1 MNRLSLLF
9 ASASIGASVVALS
22 CPAAAQEASPVQT
35 NTPAPEDYTG
45 DIVVTAQK
53 TSEKL
58 SKAPVAVSVVTQDSL
73 TRQGV
78 DSAAALTTTVPGLQS
93 SQNGF
98 AIRGIGSNNSFSG
111 YSTVATQIDGIY
123 DPSAAVLTLGLFDLG
138 SVEVLRGPQGTV
150 YGRNATAGVVNIN
163 TADPGK
169 TLGFNADIQYG
180 RFNEVR
186 ARAAVDLP
194 ISDAFALRISA
205 YRQVDDGFE
214 GNYGARQNYN
224 KTDQAG
230 LRVNSILHLGDR
242 LTWRLSLNY
251 GENKGTIPLTYM
263 RSRNVYPNANIAAGT
278 FGPVQTIYGE
288 SINPGQDLVVDNQMD
303 LQYYAAR
310 SRLTWEASDSL
321 SFTYLAGY
329 SLLKNNG
336 VDSATG
342 VFTQQ
347 NIDRRVETHSHEL
360 DANFESGAF
369 NLVVGGYLYQ
379 DKQPS
384 GTRLLHAGDTAP
396 APFNSIFNAA
406 GVAKVAGTGTDISTI
421 SGVDVVTSYR
431 GQGTKSQA
439 VFGQGTFEIA
449 PGLKILGGA
458 RSTWEQ
464 VNQRN
469 IELVCPGDTVT
480 LANITPTTCP
490 GIPFVYA
497 LSDDTNRPEAKFSN
511 ISWKAGVN
519 YEVTPETLLYAS
531 VGTGFRGGG
540 LEASGNAPQYRQ
552 YQPETV
558 TNYELGARS
567 SLMGGKLY
575 LSATV
580 FNMDY
585 KDLQVSSIVLNPLTN
600 QVSAVT
606 TNAATARLRGIE
618 LETVFRPTRADR
630 ISGFVSYLD
639 AKIRSFPTASDNLNS
654 ASGNYNALTTAFGN
668 QPLPGTVIRDVSGN
682 ELPNAPKW
690 SARAS
695 YAHIFD
701 LGGAGSLTPSVDVYV
716 QSRTFSDIQN
726 YAQSRRA
733 SYTKTDLNLR
743 YETNDAHLSVTGFVN
758 NLENK
763 RVANNLVTVW
773 SSTTANYDPPRTYGV
788 RLGMQF

>member
-1 MNRLSLLF
+1 MKHFSFLF
-9 ASASIGASVVALS
+9 VGASVAALS
-22 CPAAAQEASPVQT
+22 FPALAQDVAQPQAETDMADS
-35 NTPAPEDYTG
+35 YGG
-45 DIVVTAQK
+45 DIIVTAQK

-58 SKAPVAVSVVTQDSL
+58 SKAPVAISVVSQDSL
-73 TRQGV
+73 TRQGI
-78 DSAAALTTTVPGLQS
+78 DSAAALTSTVPGLQS

-163 TADPGK
+163 TADPSK
-169 TLGFNADIQYG
+169 DLGFNADIQYG

-194 ISDAFALRISA
+194 ISDAFALRIAA

-214 GNYGARQNYN
+214 GKYGARQNYN

-230 LRVNSILHLGDR
+230 LRVNSILRLGDS

-263 RSRNVYPNANIAAGT
+263 RSRNVYPDANIAAGT
-278 FGPVQTIYGE
+278 FGPIQTIYDE
-288 SINPGQDLVVDNQMD
+288 VVNPGQDLVTDNQMD
-303 LQYYAAR
+303 LKYYAAR
-310 SRLTWEASDSL
+310 SRLTWQATDALSL
-321 SFTYLAGY
+321 TYLAGY
-329 SLLKNNG
+329 SVLKNNG
-336 VDSATG
+336 VDAATG

-347 NIDRRVETHSHEL
+347 NINRRTETQSHEVNVNYNAGRF
-360 DANFESGAF
+360 D
-369 NLVVGGYLYQ
+369 LVLGGFLYQ

-396 APFNSIFNAA
+396 APFGSILNAA
-406 GVAKVAGTGTDISTI
+406 GIAKVAGTGNNITTI

-439 VFGQGTFEIA
+439 VFGQGTYELA
-449 PGLKILGGA
+449 PGLKILGGV

-469 IELVCPGDTVT
+469 IELVCPGDTIT
-480 LANITPTTCP
+480 LENITPTTCP

-497 LSDDTNRPEAKFSN
+497 LTDDTNRPEAKFSN
-511 ISWKAGVN
+511 VSWKAGVN
-519 YEVTPETLLYAS
+519 YELTPETLAYAS

-540 LEASGNAPQYRQ
+540 LEATGNAPEFRE

-558 TNYELGARS
+558 TNYEIGVRS

-575 LSATV
+575 LAATA

-618 LETVFRPTRADR
+618 LEAIIRPTSNDR

-654 ASGNYNALTTAFGN
+654 ASGNYNGVTGAFGN
-668 QPLPGTVIRDVSGN
+668 LPLPTNVVRDVSDN

-690 SARAS
+690 SARVS

-701 LGGAGSLTPSVDVYV
+701 LGGAGSLTPSVDFYV

-743 YETNDAHLSVTGFVN
+743 YETEDGQLSITGFVN
-758 NLENK
+758 NLEDE

>member
-1 MNRLSLLF
+1 MPKLSVLLVG
-9 ASASIGASVVALS
+9 ASIAALS
-22 CPAAAQEASPVQT
+22 TSAFAQDATTSQD
-35 NTPAPEDYTG
+35 NGYAG

-58 SKAPVAVSVVTQDSL
+58 SKAPVAVSVVSQDSL

-78 DSAAALTTTVPGLQS
+78 DSAAALTSTVPGLQP

-169 TLGFNADIQYG
+169 TLGFNADVQYG
-180 RFNEVR
+180 RFNEIR

-194 ISDAFALRISA
+194 ISDAFAIRVSA

-214 GNYGARQNYN
+214 PRYAARQNYN
-224 KTDQAG
+224 RTDQAG
-230 LRVNSILHLGDR
+230 LRVNSLLHIGDS

-251 GENKGTIPLTYM
+251 GENKGTIPLTYI
-263 RSRNVYPNANIAAGT
+263 RSRNVYPQANIAAGT
-278 FGPVQTIYGE
+278 FGPIQTINEDG
-288 SINPGQDLVVDNQMD
+288 INPGQDLVTDNQMD
-303 LQYYAAR
+303 LKYYAAR
-310 SRLTWEASDSL
+310 SRLTWQASDAL

-329 SLLKNNG
+329 TVLKNNG
-336 VDSATG
+336 VDAATG

-347 NIDRRVETHSHEL
+347 NINRRTETRSHEL
-360 DANFESGAF
+360 DVNFTSGPF
-369 NLVVGGYLYQ
+369 NLVLGGYLYQ

-396 APFNSIFNAA
+396 APFNSVFNLL
-406 GVAKVAGTGTDISTI
+406 GIAKVAGTGTNISTI

-439 VFGQGTFEIA
+439 IFGQGTVELA
-449 PGLKILGGA
+449 PGLKILGGL

-469 IELVCPGDTVT
+469 IELVCPGDTIT

-511 ISWKAGVN
+511 VSWKVGVD
-519 YEVTPETLLYAS
+519 YEITPETLLYAS

-558 TNYELGARS
+558 TNYEAGIRS
-567 SLMGGKLY
+567 SLMGGRLY
-575 LSATV
+575 LSGTV

-606 TNAATARLRGIE
+606 TNAATARLRGVE
-618 LETVFRPTRADR
+618 LEATFKPGRADR
-630 ISGFVSYLD
+630 ISGFLTYLD

-654 ASGNYNALTTAFGN
+654 ASGNYNALTGIFGN
-668 QPLPGTVIRDVSGN
+668 LPLPTNLLRDVSGN

-690 SARAS
+690 GARAS

-701 LGGAGSLTPSVDVYV
+701 LGGSGSLTPSVDFYY
-716 QSRTFSDIQN
+716 QSRTYSDIQN

-733 SYTKTDLNLR
+733 AYTKTDLNLR
-743 YETNDAHLSVTGFVN
+743 YETDGGQLSITAFVN
-758 NLENK
+758 NLEDK
-763 RVANNLVTVW
+763 RVPNNLVTVW
-773 SSTTANYDPPRTYGV
+773 SSTTVNYDPPRTYGV

>member
-1 MNRLSLLF
+1 M
-9 ASASIGASVVALS
+9 
-22 CPAAAQEASPVQT
+22 
-35 NTPAPEDYTG
+35 
-45 DIVVTAQK
+45 
-53 TSEKL
+53 
-58 SKAPVAVSVVTQDSL
+58 
-73 TRQGV
+73 
-78 DSAAALTTTVPGLQS
+78 
-93 SQNGF
+93 
-98 AIRGIGSNNSFSG
+98 
-111 YSTVATQIDGIY
+111 
-123 DPSAAVLTLGLFDLG
+123 
-138 SVEVLRGPQGTV
+138 
-150 YGRNATAGVVNIN
+150 
-163 TADPGK
+163 
-169 TLGFNADIQYG
+169 
-180 RFNEVR
+180 R

-194 ISDAFALRISA
+194 VSDAFAVRVSA

-214 GNYGARQNYN
+214 GRYGARQNYN

-230 LRVNSILHLGDR
+230 LRVNSILHLGDS

-251 GENKGTIPLTYM
+251 GRNQGTIPLTYM
-263 RSRNVYPNANIAAGT
+263 RSRNYYPNANIAAGT
-278 FGPVQTIYGE
+278 FGPIQTIYDE
-288 SINPGQDLVVDNQMD
+288 TVNPGQDQVTDNRID
-303 LQYYAAR
+303 LTYYAAR
-310 SRLTWEASDSL
+310 SRLTWQASDAL

-329 SLLKNNG
+329 SVLKNNG
-336 VDSATG
+336 VDNAIG

-347 NIDRRVETHSHEL
+347 SIDRRTETRSHEL
-360 DANFESGAF
+360 NVNFDSGPF
-369 NLVVGGYLYQ
+369 NLVLGGFLYQ

-396 APFNSIFNAA
+396 APFNSIFNLA
-406 GVAKVAGTGTDISTI
+406 GIAKVAGTGDNISTI

-439 VFGQGTFEIA
+439 LFGQGTFELA
-449 PGLKILGGA
+449 PGLKIQGGI

-469 IELVCPGDTVT
+469 IELVCPGDTIT
-480 LANITPTTCP
+480 LANISATRCP

-511 ISWKAGVN
+511 VSWKAGVN
-519 YEVTPETLLYAS
+519 YELTPETLLYAT

-558 TNYELGARS
+558 TNYEIGAHS

-575 LSATV
+575 LSATA

-606 TNAATARLRGIE
+606 TNAATARLRGVE
-618 LETVFRPTRADR
+618 LEAVIRPSRADR
-630 ISGFVSYLD
+630 ISGFISYLD
-639 AKIRSFPTASDNLNS
+639 AKIRSFPTASDNLS
-654 ASGNYNALTTAFGN
+654 SGSGNYNAITTAFGN
-668 QPLPGTVIRDVSGN
+668 LPLPSTVIRDVSGN

-690 SARAS
+690 SGRIS

-701 LGGAGSLTPSVDVYV
+701 MGNAGKITPSVDFYV

-726 YAQSRRA
+726 YVQSRRA

-743 YETNDAHLSVTGFVN
+743 YETSDGQLSVTAFVN
-758 NLENK
+758 NLENE
-763 RVANNLVTVW
+763 RVPNNLVTVW